1 MEDKSK
7 IRTSINRSSQY
18 NEVVDIL
25 VSRSGDR
32 VFKAMYE
39 LMCFAAYIGVAN
51 KNRLNIPT
59 KYKAEPIAISLFE
72 RADLDKHF
80 WTINLYSEPDIAR
93 FINYNDCIETFEEYA
108 NGGMEILSKRLSES
122 PTDTLGVETLLTM
135 LLKVTASYQK
145 KSDKQVRKITF

>member
-1 MEDKSK
+1 LEDKNK
-7 IRTSINRSSQY
+7 ARTSINRSSEY

-25 VSRSGDR
+25 VSRGGDR

-39 LMCFAAYIGVAN
+39 LLCFAAYIGVN
-51 KNRLNIPT
+51 NEKRLKIPT
-59 KYKAEPIAISLFE
+59 KFKAEPIAINLFE

-108 NGGMEILSKRLSES
+108 NGGMEILSKRLRES
-122 PTDTLGVETLLTM
+122 PTDTLGTETLLTM
-135 LLKVTASYQK
+135 LLKVTATFQK